1 MAWSDITPP
10 TATWSAI
17 TGPNSSY
24 SAIAAPSDTYGNME
38 YNFLVTAALA
48 FLTTAAGLFLVTGYP
63 IMDWSSISATSA
75 SWSNI

>member
-17 TGPNSSY
+17 TGPTDSY
-24 SAIAAPSDTYGNME
+24 TDIDPPSDTYGNME
-38 YNFLVTAALA
+38 YNFLVTEALS
-48 FLTTAAGLFLVTGYP
+48 FLTTVAGLFLVTGYP
-63 IMDWSSISATSA
+63 IMDWSSISAPSG